1 MSTDKIEHQGIVK
14 QVKGQ
19 DVIIGFTQPTSCASC
34 YAKGYCSASE
44 MQEKN
49 MHINAGDTSYAE
61 GEQVTISI
69 HRVMGLQ
76 AVALSYILPAFLFL
90 TSLIIS
96 SLFIKELFAGLLSL
110 GILVLYFTLLYL
122 QRDNIDK
129 RFSFHIQK
137 SNNQ

>member
-44 MQEKN
+44 MKEKS
-49 MHINAGDTSYAE
+49 MQINTGNTSYTE

-69 HRVMGLQ
+69 RRSMGMQ
-76 AVALSYILPAFLFL
+76 AVMLSYVLPVFLFL
-90 TSLIIS
+90 ITLIIS
-96 SLFIKELFAGLLSL
+96 SEFFKELFAGLFSL
-110 GILVLYFTLLYL
+110 GMLVPYFTLLYL
-122 QRDNIDK
+122 QRNNIDK

-137 SNNQ
+137 PNKQ